1 MNREELINSKEY
13 WTTKIQ
19 LDLFKAISH
28 YMKKNN
34 LNRTQLAEKLNVT
47 KGYVSQVLNGDFDH
61 KVSKLVELSL
71 ACGLTPRIQFEKIED
86 YVKNDGFVME
96 KETKFSEVET
106 LVIPL
111 YPQSDKKTTII
122 KESVAKSE
130 HKQKYTHYSTY
141 LISGTNNKNK
151 TAICN

>member
-19 LDLFKAISH
+19 LDLFKAISQ

-71 ACGLTPRIQFEKIED
+71 ACGLAPQIQFEKIEN
-86 YVKNDGFVME
+86 YVKNDGLVME

-111 YPQSDKKTTII
+111 YPQSDKKTIII
-122 KESVAKSE
+122 KEPVAMSE
-130 HKQKYTHYSTY
+130 HKQKYTHYSSY
-141 LISGTNNKNK
+141 LIGGTNSKNK
-151 TAICN
+151 TAIYN

>member
-34 LNRTQLAEKLNVT
+34 LNRTQLAKKLNVT

>member
-19 LDLFKAISH
+19 LDLFKAISQ

-71 ACGLTPRIQFEKIED
+71 ACGLAPQIQFEKIEN
-86 YVKNDGFVME
+86 YVKNDGLVME
-96 KETKFSEVET
+96 KE
-106 LVIPL
+106 LVPL
-111 YPQSDKKTTII
+111 
-122 KESVAKSE
+122 
-130 HKQKYTHYSTY
+130 
-141 LISGTNNKNK
+141 TNHV
-151 TAICN
+151 